1 VAQERAR
8 PTWWIQILLIVGF
21 AWAYDE
27 LRAMHGNVVAEGVRH
42 GRALLR
48 ADRWLHM
55 DWTQPMN
62 HWASHHDAVCDVL
75 SFYYVVMH
83 LGMTAFTLLVL
94 WVHGPRY
101 RHHRNVLILIS
112 VIGFAVYWVYPA
124 APPRLLGSGI
134 HDTVAA
140 TLPFAYKVETA
151 SANLYAAFPSLHMAW
166 ALWVTV
172 AIWSITT
179 RWWLR
184 ALAALHPL
192 LTAVTV
198 LATGNHYTT
207 DLLAGAALAAIGYLA
222 YDAVRHLV
230 SRGSDGTETL
240 PGPRRT
246 AGS

>member
-1 VAQERAR
+1 MQPAR
-8 PTWWIQILLIVGF
+8 DRPIWWIQILLIVGF

-27 LRAMHGNVVAEGVRH
+27 VRALHGNVVAEGLRH
-42 GRALLR
+42 GRAVLN
-48 ADRWLHM
+48 ADKWLHM

-62 HWASHHDAVCDVL
+62 HWVSHHDAISDVL

-83 LGMTAFTLLVL
+83 LGMTSLTLLVL
-94 WVHGPRY
+94 WIHGPRY
-101 RHHRNVLILIS
+101 RYHRNVLILIS
-112 VIGFAVYWVYPA
+112 LIGLAVYWVYPT
-124 APPRLLGSGI
+124 APPRLLGPSY

-140 TLPFAYKVETA
+140 TLPFAYQVETA

-184 ALAALHPL
+184 ALAALHPV
-192 LTAVTV
+192 LTAITV

-207 DLLAGAALAAIGYLA
+207 DLLAGAALTGVGYLA
-222 YDAVRHLV
+222 YDGLARLA
-230 SRGSDGTETL
+230 SRALAGTKT
-240 PGPRRT
+240 PPTPRRT